1 MTTPKSKTSKSKS
14 KKTTATPVVAAT
26 SKKVSKTAAVV
37 AKPAKLELQPEVIA
51 ALPPVALPEPILAPV
66 RVVTRA
72 EFMTLVRTEAYRRA
86 HTRNFRN
93 GSPFQD
99 WVNAEAAVSG
109 KLAAEGA
116 RVS

>member
-1 MTTPKSKTSKSKS
+1 MTQPKSKTSSSKS
-14 KKTTATPVVAAT
+14 KKTATAPVGTATA
-26 SKKVSKTAAVV
+26 KKVTRAAAVV
-37 AKPAKLELQPEVIA
+37 AKPAELKPEVLA
-51 ALPPVALPEPILAPV
+51 ALPPVALPEPIVAPV

-72 EFMTLVRTEAYRRA
+72 EFMTLVRTEAYLRA

>member
-1 MTTPKSKTSKSKS
+1 MTTPKSKTPSSKS
-14 KKTTATPVVAAT
+14 KKTATATAAA
-26 SKKVSKTAAVV
+26 SKKLPRAAAVALV
-37 AKPAKLELQPEVIA
+37 AKPEPEVIA
-51 ALPPVALPEPILAPV
+51 ALPPVTLPEPLVAPV

-72 EFMTLVRTEAYRRA
+72 EFVTLVRTEAYRRA

-109 KLAAEGA
+109 KLSAEGA

>member
-1 MTTPKSKTSKSKS
+1 MTTPKSKTPSSKS
-14 KKTTATPVVAAT
+14 KKTATATAAASEKLT
-26 SKKVSKTAAVV
+26 RAAAVV
-37 AKPAKLELQPEVIA
+37 AKLEPEVIA
-51 ALPPVALPEPILAPV
+51 ALPPVTLPEPLVAPV

-72 EFMTLVRTEAYRRA
+72 EFVTLVRTEAYRRA

-109 KLAAEGA
+109 KLSAEGA

>member
-14 KKTTATPVVAAT
+14 KKTAATPAAT

-66 RVVTRA
+66 RVVSRA
-72 EFMTLVRTEAYRRA
+72 EFMTLVRAEAYRRA

>member
-1 MTTPKSKTSKSKS
+1 MTTPKSKTPSSKS
-14 KKTTATPVVAAT
+14 KKTATTTVAAAA
-26 SKKVSKTAAVV
+26 SKKLTRAAAGVSK
-37 AKPAKLELQPEVIA
+37 LEPEVIA
-51 ALPPVALPEPILAPV
+51 ALPPVALPEPLVAPV

-99 WVNAEAAVSG
+99 WVNAEAAVFGTLS
-109 KLAAEGA
+109 AEGA

>member
-1 MTTPKSKTSKSKS
+1 MTTPKSKTPSSKS
-14 KKTTATPVVAAT
+14 KKTATATVAAAASEKLT
-26 SKKVSKTAAVV
+26 RAAAVV
-37 AKPAKLELQPEVIA
+37 AKLEPEVIA
-51 ALPPVALPEPILAPV
+51 ALPPVTLPEPLVAPV

-72 EFMTLVRTEAYRRA
+72 EFVTLVRTEAYRRA

-109 KLAAEGA
+109 KLSAEGA